1 MSNIKVTYL
10 VKNIFRA
17 DNRLVGFTDNHLL
30 LLVYLQKFTTY
41 SNQIYFVFDFMF
53 TDLNIGKTVLR
64 SDLFKCL
71 DDLNNWGLINITNDI
86 DFKSINKNTIIIID
100 KVNYESNYTVLY
112 AEEVNKIL
120 YSDMDIRSKKTL
132 LYLYSVIVSWIG
144 INGRQYCF
152 PRREQLKD
160 DIQTTSNQRIIDGI
174 KQLKKLGLID
184 YASAGIVKND
194 NKFYQVN
201 NVYVVTYLENYQEI
215 LSQAIDESKYY
226 YEVADIEV
234 LHRKKK
240 EVVVEE
246 IEEVEE
252 PSTDWGESN
261 PMKKPL
267 NIGRKSKSF
276 TDKYTDKFLQSI
288 IDDEDISNV
297 FEGIG

>member
-1 MSNIKVTYL
+1 
-10 VKNIFRA
+10 
-17 DNRLVGFTDNHLL
+17 
-30 LLVYLQKFTTY
+30 
-41 SNQIYFVFDFMF
+41 
-53 TDLNIGKTVLR
+53 
-64 SDLFKCL
+64 
-71 DDLNNWGLINITNDI
+71 
-86 DFKSINKNTIIIID
+86 
-100 KVNYESNYTVLY
+100 
-112 AEEVNKIL
+112 
-120 YSDMDIRSKKTL
+120 
-132 LYLYSVIVSWIG
+132 
-144 INGRQYCF
+144 
-152 PRREQLKD
+152 
-160 DIQTTSNQRIIDGI
+160 
-174 KQLKKLGLID
+174 LGLID